1 MTSPSRGSKAGI
13 DNRRLIPI
21 EQSKEIL
28 NRRLGSSNVLVAS
41 RISGP
46 MTPEILR
53 RALDLLQRR
62 HPRLRS
68 TIEGPD
74 EDLRFKDE
82 RAAPIPLA
90 VEPSMGE
97 SGDLAVELR
106 EINRPIDS
114 RSCLL
119 RATLLQPGTSGASCR
134 LILLAHHAAIDGGS
148 LLELL
153 EDLVRFCRRLH
164 AGEPMQGAD
173 VEPLALL
180 PSAHDLMPAGLRS
193 LRGRVGT
200 WVHGLRTRRR
210 LRRFRARTL
219 PVERLVPPRERV
231 SGVVRRVL
239 DADRLRRLRARCD
252 ESGTSMH
259 GLLCAALLF
268 AVARRLHATGPGDGV
283 PLVCRTSVNLR
294 QKLQPAVGRKDL
306 GLFASFLLT
315 FHRLRPDT
323 TLDALATEVLEQLW
337 LGYRNLDMFRSL
349 RRVTKNTEAALRGR
363 IPVTVF
369 VTSVGES
376 GIAVDHGPF
385 RIEEV
390 EGLPGGAAVP
400 GVVGLASLALNDR
413 LALGFFFS
421 SPALSE
427 STVGEIADDMVGC
440 LGRASEGEV
449 RFGDL
454 ARRDGPTTS

>member
-1 MTSPSRGSKAGI
+1 MNAPGRAPESGI
-13 DNRRLIPI
+13 ADRRLIPI

-46 MTPEILR
+46 LTPELLR
-53 RALDLLQRR
+53 RALDILQRR
-62 HPRLRS
+62 HPRLSS

-74 EDLRFKDE
+74 EDLRFRDGQ
-82 RAAPIPLA
+82 AAPIPLA
-90 VEPSMGE
+90 VERSAGE
-97 SGDLAVELR
+97 GGDRDVELR

-119 RATLLQPGTSGASCR
+119 RATLLEPQTSGAPCR
-134 LILLAHHAAIDGGS
+134 LLLLAHHAAVDGSS
-148 LLELL
+148 LVELL
-153 EDLVRFCRRLH
+153 EDLVRYCRRMH

-180 PSAHDLMPAGLRS
+180 PSAHDLMPAELKS

-200 WVHGLRTRRR
+200 WVQGLRTRAR

-231 SGVVRRVL
+231 SGLVRRVL
-239 DADRLRRLRARCD
+239 APDQYRRLRVHCE
-252 ESGTSMH
+252 ESGASMH
-259 GLLCAALLF
+259 GVLAAALLF
-268 AVARRLHATGPGDGV
+268 AVALRLAASEPAEGV
-283 PLVCRTSVNLR
+283 PLICRTSVNLR

-315 FHRLRPDT
+315 YHRVRPDT
-323 TLDALATEVLEQLW
+323 TLDSVASEVLEQLW

-349 RRVTKNTEAALRGR
+349 QRVTKNTEAALRGR
-363 IPVTVF
+363 VPVTVF

-376 GIAVDHGPF
+376 GIEVEHGPF

-413 LALGFFFS
+413 LSLGFFFS
-421 SPALSE
+421 RPALSE
-427 STVGEIADDMVGC
+427 STVEGIATDVVDL
-440 LGRASEGEV
+440 LGRASMGEV

-454 ARRDGPTTS
+454 ARR

>member
-1 MTSPSRGSKAGI
+1 MTSPGRAPESGI
-13 DNRRLIPI
+13 TDRRLIPI

-46 MTPEILR
+46 LTPELLR
-53 RALDLLQRR
+53 RALDILQRR

-74 EDLRFKDE
+74 EDLRFRDG

-90 VEPSMGE
+90 VERSAGE
-97 SGDLAVELR
+97 SADRAVEMR

-119 RATLLQPGTSGASCR
+119 RATLLEPRTSGAPCR
-134 LILLAHHAAIDGGS
+134 LLLLAHHAAVDGSS
-148 LLELL
+148 LVELL
-153 EDLVRFCRRLH
+153 EDLVRYCRRLH

-173 VEPLALL
+173 LEPLALL
-180 PSAHDLMPAGLRS
+180 PSAQDLMPAELKS

-200 WVHGLRTRRR
+200 WVQGLRTRAR
-210 LRRFRARTL
+210 LRRFGARTL

-231 SGVVRRVL
+231 SGLVRRAL
-239 DADRLRRLRARCD
+239 APDQYRRLRTHCE
-252 ESGTSMH
+252 ESGASMH
-259 GLLCAALLF
+259 GVLAAALLF
-268 AVARRLHATGPGDGV
+268 AVGLRLAASEPAGDV
-283 PLVCRTSVNLR
+283 PLICRTSVNLR
-294 QKLQPAVGRKDL
+294 QKLKPAVGRKDL

-315 FHRLRPDT
+315 YHRLRKDT
-323 TLDALATEVLEQLW
+323 TLESVASEVLEQLW
-337 LGYRNLDMFRSL
+337 LGYRNLDMFRGL
-349 RRVTKNTEAALRGR
+349 QRVTRNTEAALRGR
-363 IPVTVF
+363 VPVTVF

-376 GIAVDHGPF
+376 GIEVDHGPF

-413 LALGFFFS
+413 LSLGFFFS
-421 SPALSE
+421 QPALSAT
-427 STVGEIADDMVGC
+427 TVEAIADDVVDL
-440 LGRASEGEV
+440 LGRASQGEV

-454 ARRDGPTTS
+454 ARR